1 MSENKNNKGKK
12 INKIKKS
19 SDNFDK
25 SILTN
30 YSKWRK
36 DYSKDEEKNVSK
48 KDTKTK
54 NDKVDFKES
63 LINSEIS
70 EDMFLDGEKKEKKE
84 EKKEKKEP
92 ILTETQRL
100 KLIYANVVPLHERR
114 KRARKKSAKTKDKE
128 KDINFNASLDEVY
141 KISKDDVEDEILKK
155 DVLKKEEEKKE
166 IKMPKVPFA
175 LKGVFSLTILLAL
188 VLVLFFGFKAYYSLN
203 VQGES
208 IITGF
213 LSKNEN
219 FYKNKLIYKDSTLNE
234 EQIKSF
240 IDVLKED
247 ETKLNMIEKWLREDL
262 ENLIKDKNYISKR
275 PIRLQKHGKVKA
287 VFTDYKIV
295 LDASKV
301 KIEKPNLD
309 TTVLINGEEE
319 KLKDQIYE
327 VFPSKLTIFYYD
339 NSIKLKN
346 EALVFPNEKNEEI
359 TISYLDTKDYTI
371 ANDSITLDTNSKESS
386 FKIKTRDEK
395 SILFVNDKN
404 TNLTVKEFNN
414 LESTNI
420 KNTDELKLVT
430 KMPWGYVVSD
440 AIPYDG
446 SKNITLS
453 APLKSEKLKDI
464 VISKTLLSLKQ
475 FVYARGNKD
484 LTSLSAFTKDALEFT
499 KRDVQEVIN
508 SGRKFIG
515 GYPSMEFDL
524 SSFEVTEQRGV
535 FKMFIGGHLLVQETS
550 YGPND
555 KIPDITKVLPEERKV
570 GFNFIYD
577 TEKNDWLCE
586 AWGFTAK
593 HIERNNIKSVD
604 LSQDMILK

>member
-1 MSENKNNKGKK
+1 MSENKNNKGKR

-19 SDNFDK
+19 SCNFDK

-30 YSKWRK
+30 YSKWRE
-36 DYSKDEEKNVSK
+36 DYSKDTENKEEKKEEK
-48 KDTKTK
+48 KDTKNLEQK
-54 NDKVDFKES
+54 DKVDFKES

-70 EDMFLDGEKKEKKE
+70 EDIFLDIEKKENKKE
-84 EKKEKKEP
+84 NVKKEKKEP

-100 KLIYANVVPLHERR
+100 ELIYGNVVPLHERR
-114 KRARKKSAKTKDKE
+114 RRAKKKNSKFKNIKKE
-128 KDINFNASLDEVY
+128 NISISNSLNEN
-141 KISKDDVEDEILKK
+141 KE
-155 DVLKKEEEKKE
+155 KKEENTKKE
-166 IKMPKVPFA
+166 NKKEFKMPKIPFA
-175 LKGVFSLTILLAL
+175 LKGTFSLTIILAL
-188 VLVLFFGFKAYYSLN
+188 CLVLFFGFKAYYSLN
-203 VQGES
+203 VQGQS
-208 IITGF
+208 IISGL

-219 FYKNKLIYKDSTLNE
+219 FYKNKLIYKDNNLST
-234 EQIKSF
+234 EQTKSF
-240 IDVLKED
+240 IDVLNED
-247 ETKLNMIEKWLREDL
+247 ETKLNMIEKWIKEDL
-262 ENLIKDKNYISKR
+262 ENLIKDKNYVSKR
-275 PIRLQKHGKVKA
+275 PIRLQKYGKIKGI
-287 VFTDYKIV
+287 FQDYKII
-295 LDASKV
+295 LDSSKV
-301 KIEKPNLD
+301 KIQKPSLE

-327 VFPSKLTIFYYD
+327 VFPSKLTVFYYD

-346 EALVFPNEKNEEI
+346 EAIVFPNEKNEEI
-359 TISYLDTKDYTI
+359 TISYLENKDYTI
-371 ANDSITLDTNSKESS
+371 SNESITLDTNSKESS

-420 KNTDELKLVT
+420 KNGDELKLVT
-430 KMPWGYVVSD
+430 KMPWGYIVSD
-440 AIPYDG
+440 SISYDG

-453 APLKSEKLKDI
+453 APLKNEKLKDI
-464 VISKTLLSLKQ
+464 VIAKTLLSLKQ

-484 LTSLSAFTKDALEFT
+484 LTSLSSFTKDALEFT

-524 SSFEVTEQRGV
+524 SSFEVTEKNGV
-535 FKMFIGGHLLVQETS
+535 YKMFIGGHLLVQETS
-550 YGPND
+550 YGVND
-555 KIPDITKVLPEERKV
+555 KIPDITKVTPEERKV